1 MVVALGDDI
10 DLTSAVLHRH
20 WLVSPVWVCLV
31 LASRSRV
38 EVEEDGALP
47 PLAGR
52 GLHRT
57 VVAAAVV
64 CSPVVGDQ
72 SAGPAACR
80 GPGVR
85 GAGQRSHAHLSRAR
99 EGVAVVPHI
108 SWAQ

>member
-1 MVVALGDDI
+1 MVVVAVVGAIVGDDTDDV
-10 DLTSAVLHRH
+10 DLIAAVLH
-20 WLVSPVWVCLV
+20 WLVCPVWLCLV

-80 GPGVR
+80 GPGV
-85 GAGQRSHAHLSRAR
+85 L
-99 EGVAVVPHI
+99 
-108 SWAQ
+108 

>member
-1 MVVALGDDI
+1 M
-10 DLTSAVLHRH
+10 
-20 WLVSPVWVCLV
+20 
-31 LASRSRV
+31 
-38 EVEEDGALP
+38 EEHGALP

-52 GLHRT
+52 CLHWT
-57 VVAAAVV
+57 VVVV
-64 CSPVVGDQ
+64 FVGFVIVVVEVVGDQ

-108 SWAQ
+108 SWAQFVFPLGWFVDNSVDILYSTNVKCR